1 MTDQP
6 WPEAPHGK
14 PITETWLARR
24 LRSFRISPH
33 TLRIDEDRQKG
44 TNWPTSKT
52 HWAVTPPV
60 AGLLKRDAVTKQAGV
75 DGMSFQKRDNA
86 AACHASITHE
96 TPETIGLSRCHD
108 SNLPAAE
115 KQLVEADLL

>member
-1 MTDQP
+1 MFSKSIVEGLRAMTDQP

-52 HWAVTPPV
+52 HWAVTPRWR
-60 AGLLKRDAVTKQAGV
+60 G
-75 DGMSFQKRDNA
+75 
-86 AACHASITHE
+86 C
-96 TPETIGLSRCHD
+96 
-108 SNLPAAE
+108 
-115 KQLVEADLL
+115 